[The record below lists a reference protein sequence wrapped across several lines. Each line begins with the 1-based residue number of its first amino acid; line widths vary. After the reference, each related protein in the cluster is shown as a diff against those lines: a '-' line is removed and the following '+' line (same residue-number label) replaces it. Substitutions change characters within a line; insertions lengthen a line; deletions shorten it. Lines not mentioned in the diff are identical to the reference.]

1 MFRENWEESFPEQEP
16 QKQSTSVADNDIVT
30 ELRDWADIIDRTSS
44 SGLATVTMVS
54 GAVHREAAD
63 EIERLRELC
72 RTYFDNEHELLNE
85 IERLNKI
92 INDAPPKGFVVRETS
107 NSTYTVTTTEF

>member
-1 MFRENWEESFPEQEP
+1 MTDDIL
-16 QKQSTSVADNDIVT
+16 KQLPVELAFIEKHGTGALNDLDHAALLVALGN
-30 ELRDWADIIDRTSS
+30 
-44 SGLATVTMVS
+44 
-54 GAVHREAAD
+54 
-63 EIERLRELC
+63 EIKRLRELC

-107 NSTYTVTTTEF
+107 NSTYTVITTEF